1 MSSAVPVS
9 VFFWSKKVQ
18 ILLVVPSQDPATGN
32 WVSARRF
39 RDGLEARG
47 HQVFLVE
54 VALDSTD
61 FRSLRQAARHADA
74 ALLLHAYRSGRPWL
88 EAGLVGSLPF
98 GVLMTGT
105 DINFGMDDPAQAGV
119 IDHVLQ
125 QAATIFVQSRQ
136 GLAALEKRA
145 PQLVGRLS
153 YLAPGVSL
161 GHSSYNLR
169 QKQGVGADEVVFL
182 CPAGIRPV
190 KGVLGLLGLFDR
202 VARCR
207 RGFRVLFCGPVL
219 ERGYGRRFEAA
230 LAHRPWAGY
239 LGVIPP
245 EAMAAAMREADVI
258 LNNSRAEGLSNALME
273 ATVLGVPILARDVEG
288 NADVVVP
295 GCNGLLYGDVKSFCR
310 HSLELIDSPEFRDRL
325 THPSSIPV
333 VERSAE
339 IDGLENFLRHL

>member
-9 VFFWSKKVQ
+9 AVFWSKKVQ

-32 WVSARRF
+32 WVTAHRF
-39 RDGLEARG
+39 RDGLESRG
-47 HQVFLVE
+47 HKVSFVE
-54 VALDSTD
+54 VALDSAD
-61 FRSLRQAARHADA
+61 FGSLRKAARQADA

-88 EAGLVGSLPF
+88 EAGLAETLPF

-105 DINFGMDDPAQAGV
+105 DINFGMDDSAQAAV
-119 IDHVLQ
+119 IDQVLQ
-125 QAATIFVQSRQ
+125 RAAAIFIQSRQ
-136 GLAALEKRA
+136 AVGALEKRA
-145 PQLVGRLS
+145 PRLIGRLR

-161 GHSSYNLR
+161 GHSTYDLR

-202 VARCR
+202 VASCR

-219 ERGYGRRFEAA
+219 ARGYARRFEAA

-245 EAMAAAMREADVI
+245 EAMAAAMRGADVV

-273 ATVLGVPILARDVEG
+273 AAALGVPILARDIEG

-295 GCNGLLYGDVKSFCR
+295 GCNGLLYGDVKSFCH
-310 HSLELIDSPEFRDRL
+310 HSLELIDSPELRRRL
-325 THPSSIPV
+325 SRPSSVPLT
-333 VERSAE
+333 ERSAE
-339 IDGLENFLRHL
+339 IDGLEAFFRSL

>member
-9 VFFWSKKVQ
+9 VFFLEQKVQ
-18 ILLVVPSQDPATGN
+18 ILLVVPRQDPATGN
-32 WVSARRF
+32 WVTARRF

-47 HQVFLVE
+47 HKVFFVE
-54 VALDSTD
+54 VALDETD
-61 FRSLRQAARHADA
+61 SRSLREAARHADA

-105 DINFGMDDPAQAGV
+105 DINFGIDDSAQAGF
-119 IDHVLQ
+119 IDRVLQ
-125 QAATIFVQSRQ
+125 QATAIFVQSRQ
-136 GLAALEKRA
+136 AFGALQKRA
-145 PQLVGRLS
+145 PHVAGRLS

-161 GHSSYNLR
+161 GHSSYPLR
-169 QKQGVGADEVVFL
+169 QKQGVGAHDVVFL

-202 VARCR
+202 VARLR
-207 RGFRVLFCGPVL
+207 RGFRVLFCGPLL

-230 LAHRPWAGY
+230 LAHRPWSGY

-273 ATVLGVPILARDVEG
+273 ATVLGVPILARDIEG

-295 GCNGLLYGDVKSFCR
+295 GCNGLLYADLKSFCR
-310 HSLELIDSPEFRDRL
+310 HSLELIDSPELRRRL
-325 THPSSIPV
+325 SHPSSIPLS
-333 VERSAE
+333 ERSAE
-339 IDGLENFLRHL
+339 IDGLENFFRHL